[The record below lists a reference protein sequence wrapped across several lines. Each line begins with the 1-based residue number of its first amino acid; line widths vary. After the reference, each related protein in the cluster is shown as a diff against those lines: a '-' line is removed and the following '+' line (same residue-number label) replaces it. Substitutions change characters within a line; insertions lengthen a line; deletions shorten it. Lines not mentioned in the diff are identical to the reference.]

1 MMIKF
6 LLTSWWL
13 SIPVA
18 GILLFLTFRNNTEI
32 RRIKRER
39 ALRTMSADELADNP
53 ELTERKKSK
62 FERLIKKL
70 GLRGIFSHV
79 FRKK

>member
-1 MMIKF
+1 MIRF

-13 SIPVA
+13 YIPIA

-32 RRIKRER
+32 RRIKREN
-39 ALRTMSADELADNP
+39 ALRTMSPDERVIINP

-62 FERLIKKL
+62 FERLAKKL

>member
-1 MMIKF
+1 MIEF

>member
-1 MMIKF
+1 MIKF